1 MACLLLPANVKGVSL
16 AELSGSPRRDCVSYL
31 LFITTSSCLF
41 ATNTVAKLARF
52 VNGFFFSQPGK
63 SNIVRC

>member
-31 LFITTSSCLF
+31 LFITTSLCLF
-41 ATNTVAKLARF
+41 VTNSVAKLARF
-52 VNGFFFSQPGK
+52 INVFFAAREMK
-63 SNIVRC
+63 